1 MDLTTILVPNL
12 NLIPFSPDNQPRGK
26 ISRKVAGINDAMRL
40 TQEDHDT
47 IMDEIQL
54 RDRLEYDPM
63 MVMDGDDEEED
74 LESESEGE
82 EG

>member
-1 MDLTTILVPNL
+1 MDLTTILAPNL
-12 NLIPFSPDNQPRGK
+12 KLIPFSSENQPRSK
-26 ISRKVAGINDAMRL
+26 ISRKLAEDNDAMML

-63 MVMDGDDEEED
+63 MVMAGEDEEED
-74 LESESEGE
+74 LESDSDE
-82 EG
+82 EE